1 MVGSGVA
8 RPVDLPMSVYW
19 IEPPYRGLEPVRVLS
34 ASAGAFKRNA
44 IVALGVDEPERDVP
58 LLAECVRVVR
68 AMLPWC
74 PLALRVEAASAR
86 EILQVARV
94 AAYLRVRCVIVG
106 DEDVEWALRWQ
117 LTEPEYL
124 PGDIVA
130 WLRLL
135 GAGSD
140 FVTLIIERI
149 FAGTFRRR
157 MLGEILGEAGLGS
170 ESKVEKRFR
179 EERLPPPRA
188 WQHLAAATFTALRV
202 QRAPQCSLEKQ
213 ALELG
218 YSERS
223 AVIRQLRAVFGAA
236 PWAVR
241 RTIGWEPWVRRWL
254 ERRMRAGYFPGLEL
268 SEKTIGGRSGP
279 LTASGHPPY
288 TTDMTSDVQRT
299 RRTPRARPCGRT

>member
-106 DEDVEWALRWQ
+106 DEDVEWRCGGSSRSPSIC
-117 LTEPEYL
+117 PETSW
-124 PGDIVA
+124 PGC
-130 WLRLL
+130 
-135 GAGSD
+135 D
-140 FVTLIIERI
+140 F
-149 FAGTFRRR
+149 
-157 MLGEILGEAGLGS
+157 
-170 ESKVEKRFR
+170 
-179 EERLPPPRA
+179 
-188 WQHLAAATFTALRV
+188 LA
-202 QRAPQCSLEKQ
+202 RAPMS
-213 ALELG
+213 
-218 YSERS
+218 
-223 AVIRQLRAVFGAA
+223 
-236 PWAVR
+236 
-241 RTIGWEPWVRRWL
+241 
-254 ERRMRAGYFPGLEL
+254 
-268 SEKTIGGRSGP
+268 
-279 LTASGHPPY
+279 
-288 TTDMTSDVQRT
+288 
-299 RRTPRARPCGRT
+299 